1 MVHSVEDYHAAC
13 DNNNKEILEQLAAA
27 SENPD
32 VANVIKCYT
41 IGQPD
46 REIRKT
52 MDKFKLPPLKVAAEY
67 LGITVNGEVKKL
79 KNDIIT
85 EIILRIESL
94 LMDLCSI
101 CGEYYHIE
109 LNDKPAF
116 RCITCQQGC
125 HQPCLEP
132 MVAVLDG
139 VSEELKNSFHFFCT
153 KCLSNYSHVKPPAV
167 KINTPIKQ
175 STQTAAEE
183 TSGEVDEVD
192 NDHHESIHGDDSEQP
207 VLPPVTPPVCKK
219 YRRRECPHGA
229 SGKTLVDGK
238 PCAFS
243 HPRRCRRYQHN
254 GTHPKFGCTNKNCKY
269 LHPELCKFS
278 VRNRVCLNLDCR
290 FTHLKFT
297 RRFDPDSSYHNQQN
311 SNSQQNYERNPQQSY
326 DKNPQQSYHRSP
338 NQSYQRDPQ
347 QSYQINPQQQS
358 YASDYR
364 PQEPNSP
371 QAPPPE
377 NSSNPD
383 VRFLVKMFQE
393 FQTSLKDINLKLAA
407 PSRQVALTPVHPSYP
422 TCQPMRMP
430 PHPHC

>member
-1 MVHSVEDYHAAC
+1 MVNSAHDYHAAC
-13 DNNNKEILEQLAAA
+13 DNNNKEILEQLAAD
-27 SENPD
+27 SEDTD
-32 VANVIKCYT
+32 VANVINCYA

-46 REIRKT
+46 KQIRKK
-52 MDKFKLPPLKVAAEY
+52 MDSFLLPPLKRAAEY
-67 LGITVNGEVKKL
+67 LGLTVNGEVRKL

-101 CGEYYHIE
+101 CGEYYNIT
-109 LNDKPAF
+109 LKNTPAF
-116 RCITCQQGC
+116 KCVTCQQGC
-125 HQPCLEP
+125 HQPCLEQ
-132 MVAVLDG
+132 MVTVLAE
-139 VSEELKNSFHFFCT
+139 VPEEIKNSFHFFCA
-153 KCLSNYSHVKPPAV
+153 KCLSSFSHTKPPAA
-167 KINTPIKQ
+167 KINTPTKPASNIVIK
-175 STQTAAEE
+175 
-183 TSGEVDEVD
+183 GRPGDDEVEVANED
-192 NDHHESIHGDDSEQP
+192 EEDPEP
-207 VLPPVTPPVCKK
+207 KVTPPVCRK

-278 VRNRVCLNLDCR
+278 VRNRVCLYLDCR

-311 SNSQQNYERNPQQSY
+311 SNSQHNYERNPQQSY